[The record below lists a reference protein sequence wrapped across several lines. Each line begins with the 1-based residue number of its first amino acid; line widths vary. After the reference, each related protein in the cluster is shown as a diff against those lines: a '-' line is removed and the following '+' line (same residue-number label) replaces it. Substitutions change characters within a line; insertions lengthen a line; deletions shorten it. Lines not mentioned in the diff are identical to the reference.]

1 MDTSKRICALRRYMQ
16 ENALDAC
23 VLMSPENMQY
33 MSGFQAITYSRP
45 IFFVITAETT
55 YLIIPALEEA
65 HADVTSTGVE
75 HLRVY
80 YEHPEKASPI
90 GSALF
95 PALLL
100 GCCLFPVQ
108 FHTIHYFPSGT
119 RRVAGGGM
127 VLLRRP
133 IRGIGGLAR
142 DQIDGY
148 RPVTGHF
155 LRLLFGG
162 FPFFQGASPPVP

>member
-75 HLRVY
+75 HLCVMSIR
-80 YEHPEKASPI
+80 KR
-90 GSALF
+90 
-95 PALLL
+95 PAL
-100 GCCLFPVQ
+100 Q
-108 FHTIHYFPSGT
+108 
-119 RRVAGGGM
+119 
-127 VLLRRP
+127 RRP
-133 IRGIGGLAR
+133 LTTFAAFCRQENALA
-142 DQIDGY
+142 
-148 RPVTGHF
+148 
-155 LRLLFGG
+155 
-162 FPFFQGASPPVP
+162 